1 MSKGVFTDNFVRI
14 DTNDGVSGV
23 MILKRKDG
31 NLIDLSKDKSK
42 QIKLNTKEEAK
53 ELIKLIEDGMWNL

>member
-1 MSKGVFTDNFVRI
+1 MSEGVFTDNFVRI
-14 DTNDGVSGV
+14 DTDDGVSGV